1 MADWGGPQALTSTA
15 RVKVT
20 VLDENDSPPQFLDR
34 LYRVQVPLGPALRRP
49 NASIF
54 QVSSHFRWSVF

>member
-1 MADWGGPQALTSTA
+1 MADWGTPQALTSTA

-20 VLDENDSPPQFLDR
+20 VLDENDSPPVFPER
-34 LYRVQVPLGPALRRP
+34 LYRVDVPLGPALLRP

-54 QVSSHFRWSVF
+54 QVSAADAVVG